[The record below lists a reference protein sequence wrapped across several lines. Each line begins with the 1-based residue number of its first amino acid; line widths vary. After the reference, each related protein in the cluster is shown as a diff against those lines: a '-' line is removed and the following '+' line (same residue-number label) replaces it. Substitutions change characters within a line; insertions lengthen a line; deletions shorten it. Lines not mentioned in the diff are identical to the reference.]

1 MVQDKLLKELAVRLG
16 LKGTGNN
23 IQGDHAGYW
32 FSMYIDNSNMLNLI
46 TSVDFGGKSREQ
58 ELRNHLESIRKPYR
72 LTYRLDGGHAVSIV
86 LPRSMSVKATVEK
99 VVEVLQSVTAEFNA
113 EGLVNSCY
121 NCGAIGRY
129 HSYSIGGVSTEICG
143 SCVTGI
149 EEAYRNEKETLM
161 VSGNYFTGA
170 IGAIIGALLG
180 SVVWLVISYFG
191 FIAAIAGL
199 AMAYMSY
206 YGYKLLKGK
215 VGAGMPVIIA
225 ISVIISII
233 FANVVE
239 VAMSLVYSDLGFTFM
254 EALLIAPR
262 ALFDNEMFHVAEM
275 WKGIG
280 MGLLFGVLGSYRVI
294 RNSMDEAKFKRYE
307 IERTRQ

>member
-1 MVQDKLLKELAVRLG
+1 MAQDKLLKELSERLNLNG
-16 LKGTGNN
+16 SGNN
-23 IQGDHAGYW
+23 IQGDYGGFW
-32 FSMYIDNSNMLNLI
+32 FSVYIDQSNMLNLI
-46 TSVDFGGKSREQ
+46 TSVDYGGKGRESDIR
-58 ELRNHLESIRKPYR
+58 EHLESLRKPYR
-72 LTYRLDGGHAVSIV
+72 LTYKLDGGHALGLV

-99 VVEVLQSVTAEFNA
+99 AIEILESVTGEFKVL
-113 EGLVNSCY
+113 GLANSCY
-121 NCGAIGRY
+121 NCGANGRY
-129 HSYSIGGVSTEICG
+129 HAYSIGGISTEICG

-149 EEAYRNEKETLM
+149 EEEYRNEKETLK

-191 FIAAIAGL
+191 FIAALAGL

-215 VGAGMPVIIA
+215 IGPGMPFIIA

-239 VAMSLVYSDLGFTFM
+239 VALSLSYGDFGLTFA
-254 EALLIAPR
+254 EIVTIAPR
-262 ALFDNEMFHVAEM
+262 ALFDNEMFYVAEV
-275 WKGIG
+275 WKNIG
-280 MGLLFGVLGSYRVI
+280 LGLLFGVMGSYRVI

-307 IERTRQ
+307 IERTRL

>member
-1 MVQDKLLKELAVRLG
+1 MAQDKLLKELAERLG
-16 LKGTGNN
+16 LQGSGNN
-23 IQGDHAGYW
+23 IHGDHGGFW
-32 FSMYIDNSNMLNLI
+32 FTVYIDQSNMLNLI
-46 TSVDFGGKSREQ
+46 TSVDYGGRGRESD
-58 ELRNHLESIRKPYR
+58 LREHLESIRKPYR
-72 LTYRLDGGHAVSIV
+72 LTYRLDGGHAVSMV

-99 VVEVLQSVTAEFNA
+99 ALEVLESVTSEFKA
-113 EGLVNSCY
+113 LGLANSCY
-121 NCGAIGRY
+121 NCGADGRY
-129 HSYSIGGVSTEICG
+129 HAYSIGGISTEICG

-149 EEAYRNEKETLM
+149 EEEYRNEKETLM

-215 VGAGMPVIIA
+215 VGPGMPFIIA

-239 VAMSLVYSDLGFTFM
+239 VALSLSYGDFGLTFA
-254 EALLIAPR
+254 EIVTIAPR
-262 ALFDNEMFHVAEM
+262 ALFDNEMFYVAEV
-275 WKGIG
+275 WKNIG
-280 MGLLFGVLGSYRVI
+280 LGLLFGVMGSYRVI

-307 IERTRQ
+307 IERTRL